1 MKINLNR
8 VFFIITITK
17 KPKKPSKNKTE
28 ITSKTL
34 LLIGGILLLL
44 EAT

>member
-1 MKINLNR
+1 MKIDLNR

-17 KPKKPSKNKTE
+17 KTKKPSKNKTE

>member
-17 KPKKPSKNKTE
+17 KTKKPSKNKTE